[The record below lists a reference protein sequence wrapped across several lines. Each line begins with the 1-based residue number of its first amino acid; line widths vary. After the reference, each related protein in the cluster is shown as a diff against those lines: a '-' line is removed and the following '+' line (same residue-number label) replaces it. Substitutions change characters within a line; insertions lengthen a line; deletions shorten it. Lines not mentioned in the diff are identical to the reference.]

1 MSALKSAHAL
11 DEVAQK
17 WRTLAEKRHAH
28 FLDLVQSG
36 RWKHYYHNERQ
47 LLDVLRETLRMTERW
62 AAIAPRPADQV
73 LREQARSAAD
83 ASRAAA

>member
-1 MSALKSAHAL
+1 MSAWKSAHAL

-28 FLDLVQSG
+28 FLDLQQSG
-36 RWKHYYHNERQ
+36 RWKHYYDSERQ
-47 LLDVLRETLRMTERW
+47 ILDRLRETARMTERW

-73 LREQARSAAD
+73 FREQARSAAA